1 MIYGA
6 ARRSGGGVRIESR
19 PGEGT
24 AVKVYLPRA
33 TIQPETVSARPITE
47 SAVAGNEVILL
58 VDDDGDVREVTA
70 NVLRS
75 LGYRVIEVGSG
86 GAALDVLDGAAR
98 VDLLLLDFAMPGM
111 NGVEVARFARERRP
125 DLPILFTTGYA
136 EKMRLAEPD
145 GKEPVLQKPYRT
157 AELAAAL
164 RHILG
169 RAGDPAPVGAPS
181 LT

>member
-1 MIYGA
+1 MEAGY
-6 ARRSGGGVRIESR
+6 V
-19 PGEGT
+19 
-24 AVKVYLPRA
+24 
-33 TIQPETVSARPITE
+33 VSA
-47 SAVAGNEVILL
+47 A
-58 VDDDGDVREVTA
+58 DDGPSG
-70 NVLRS
+70 LRTLS
-75 LGYRVIEVGSG
+75 EEGPF
-86 GAALDVLDGAAR
+86 
-98 VDLLLLDFAMPGM
+98 DLVLLDFAMPGM